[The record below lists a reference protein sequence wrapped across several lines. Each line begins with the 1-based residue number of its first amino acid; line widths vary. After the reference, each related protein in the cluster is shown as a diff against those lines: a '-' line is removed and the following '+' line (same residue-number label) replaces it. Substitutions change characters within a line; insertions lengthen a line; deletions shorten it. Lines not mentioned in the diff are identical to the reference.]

1 MDKNEQVFLAAAIL
15 LAAAVGQTH
24 EPVDKKQVGLAVDN
38 AYKLYSEM
46 QKRHDEAFAALRT
59 GGVAEAGK
67 MEATR
72 LTG

>member
-38 AYKLYSEM
+38 AYKLYGEV
-46 QKRHDEAFAALRT
+46 QKRHDEAVAALRA
-59 GGVAEAGK
+59 GVEAEAAK
-67 MEATR
+67 MEATS
-72 LTG
+72 